1 MLQKSSSYNGEQIN
15 AWDSEEK
22 HVKDEPISVFHR
34 FLFKSVLKLL
44 FIYLFLRRSN

>member
-22 HVKDEPISVFHR
+22 QVKDELISAFHR
-34 FLFKSVLKLL
+34 FFFKSFLKLL
-44 FIYLFLRRSN
+44 FIYLFLRRSS